1 MATDLPWFPMYPN
14 DFLTSTMSMSNEVL
28 GAYIRLLCYAWV
40 NDGIPDDRYMIDR
53 ISGGLTE
60 DEWDEIRERLVLN
73 GDRDGD
79 RNGDR
84 IGDRRARWVH
94 PRMERERAKTADV
107 RSARQKAAE
116 QTNNRRLAARN
127 NGQRSGDRSGDRDG
141 DRNGERP
148 YSQSQSQ
155 SQKQTPPTPPR
166 GTGAGVV
173 DIKDSELRRLV
184 MREPAWRTRIERAEA
199 GDWYDADKNP
209 IDAASVLAMAM
220 NAVRERTI
228 NERDTIIERVTAKGL
243 SDGEAAQLWRGWF
256 VEHMNGGPAPVN
268 ALRNDLADKTI
279 RNHASVWRARL
290 GGQYTP
296 NHGESTQ
303 GTSVASG
310 DG

>member
-1 MATDLPWFPMYPN
+1 MYPN

-40 NDGIPDDRYMIDR
+40 NDGIPDDRNMIDR
-53 ISGGLTE
+53 ISGGLT
-60 DEWDEIRERLVLN
+60 DDGWNEIRERLVLN
-73 GDRDGD
+73 GDRSGD
-79 RNGDR
+79 RD
-84 IGDRRARWVH
+84 GDRRARWVH

-127 NGQRSGDRSGDRDG
+127 NGQRSGDRDG

-155 SQKQTPPTPPR
+155 SQKQTTPCSPPR
-166 GTGAGVV
+166 GTAAGVV

-199 GDWYDADKNP
+199 GDWLDEDKRP
-209 IDAASVLAMAM
+209 IDPSAILATAM
-220 NAVRERTI
+220 NTVRERTI

-243 SDGEAAQLWRGWF
+243 SDGEAAQLWRAWF

-268 ALRNDLADKTI
+268 AMRNDLNDKSI

-290 GGQYTP
+290 GGKYTP
-296 NHGESTQ
+296 DHGEVTQ
-303 GTSVASG
+303 GSGAAGG

>member
-1 MATDLPWFPMYPN
+1 MYPT
-14 DFLTSTMSMSNEVL
+14 DFLVSTATMSPVQ
-28 GAYIRLLCYAWV
+28 GWAYTQLLMYSWT
-40 NDGIPDDRYMIDR
+40 NGGIPDDREQCAA
-53 ISGGLTE
+53 LTRCPLSE
-60 DEWDEIRERLVLN
+60 TDWAVL
-73 GDRDGD
+73 
-79 RNGDR
+79 
-84 IGDRRARWVH
+84 RARFDPMATPMATLCN
-94 PRMERERAKTADV
+94 PRMERERERVKERHDA
-107 RSARQKAAE
+107 AAE
-116 QTNNRRLAARN
+116 AGRRGAKARWERG
-127 NGQRSGDRSGDRDG
+127 NGVANGNPNGTPNG
-141 DRNGERP
+141 NPNGENIATTTTTTTT
-148 YSQSQSQ
+148 
-155 SQKQTPPTPPR
+155 KQTPPTPPR

-256 VEHMNGGPAPVN
+256 VEHMSGGPAPVN

-303 GTSVASG
+303 GARVASG

>member
-40 NDGIPDDRYMIDR
+40 NDGIPDDRNMIDR
-53 ISGGLTE
+53 ISGGLTDE
-60 DEWDEIRERLVLN
+60 EWDEIRERLVLN
-73 GDRDGD
+73 GDRSGDRDGD
-79 RNGDR
+79 RS
-84 IGDRRARWVH
+84 GDRRARWVH

-127 NGQRSGDRSGDRDG
+127 NGQRSGDRDG

-155 SQKQTPPTPPR
+155 SQKQTTPCSPPR

-199 GDWYDADKNP
+199 GDWYDEDKRP
-209 IDAASVLAMAM
+209 IDAASVLATAM
-220 NAVRERTI
+220 NTVRERTI

-243 SDGEAAQLWRGWF
+243 SDGEAAQLWRAWF

-268 ALRNDLADKTI
+268 ALRNDLNDKTI

-290 GGQYTP
+290 GGKYTP
-296 NHGESTQ
+296 DHGEVTQ
-303 GTSVASG
+303 GTSAAGG

>member
-14 DFLTSTMSMSNEVL
+14 DFLTSTMSMSNDVL

-40 NDGIPDDRYMIDR
+40 NDGIPDDRNMIDR
-53 ISGGLTE
+53 ISGGLT
-60 DEWDEIRERLVLN
+60 DEGWNEIRERLVLN
-73 GDRDGD
+73 GDRSGD
-79 RNGDR
+79 RD
-84 IGDRRARWVH
+84 GDRRARWVH

-127 NGQRSGDRSGDRDG
+127 NGQRSGDRDG

-155 SQKQTPPTPPR
+155 SQSQKQTTPCSPPR

-199 GDWYDADKNP
+199 GDWFDEDKRP
-209 IDAASVLAMAM
+209 IEPAAILATAM
-220 NAVRERTI
+220 HTVRERTL
-228 NERDTIIERVTAKGL
+228 NERETIIERVTAKGL
-243 SDGEAAQLWRGWF
+243 NEGEAAQLWRGWF
-256 VEHMNGGPAPVN
+256 VEHMNGGPTPGTAM
-268 ALRNDLADKTI
+268 RNDLNDKSI

-290 GGQYTP
+290 GGKYTP
-296 NHGESTQ
+296 DHGEVTQ
-303 GTSVASG
+303 GSGVASG

>member
-40 NDGIPDDRYMIDR
+40 NDGIPDDRNMIDR
-53 ISGGLTE
+53 ISGGLT
-60 DEWDEIRERLVLN
+60 DEEWNEIRERLVLN
-73 GDRDGD
+73 GDRSGD
-79 RNGDR
+79 RD
-84 IGDRRARWVH
+84 GDRRARWVH

-127 NGQRSGDRSGDRDG
+127 NGQRSGDRDG

-155 SQKQTPPTPPR
+155 SQKQTTPCSPPR
-166 GTGAGVV
+166 GTAAGVV
-173 DIKDSELRRLV
+173 DIKDSELKRLV

-199 GDWYDADKNP
+199 GDWFDEDKRP
-209 IDAASVLAMAM
+209 IDASAILATAM
-220 NAVRERTI
+220 NTVRERTI

-243 SDGEAAQLWRGWF
+243 SDSEAAQLWRAWF

-268 ALRNDLADKTI
+268 AMRNDLNDKSI

-290 GGQYTP
+290 GGKYTP
-296 NHGESTQ
+296 DHGEVTQ
-303 GTSVASG
+303 GSGAAGG

>member
-40 NDGIPDDRYMIDR
+40 NDGIPDDRNMIDR
-53 ISGGLTE
+53 ISGGLT
-60 DEWDEIRERLVLN
+60 DDGWNEIRERLVLN
-73 GDRDGD
+73 GDRSGD
-79 RNGDR
+79 RD
-84 IGDRRARWVH
+84 GDRRARWVH

-127 NGQRSGDRSGDRDG
+127 NGQRSGDRDG

-155 SQKQTPPTPPR
+155 SQKQTTPCSPPR
-166 GTGAGVV
+166 GTAAGVV
-173 DIKDSELRRLV
+173 DIKDSELKRLV

-199 GDWYDADKNP
+199 GDWLDEDKRP
-209 IDAASVLAMAM
+209 IDPSAILATAM
-220 NAVRERTI
+220 NTVRERTI

-243 SDGEAAQLWRGWF
+243 SDGEAAQLWRAWF
-256 VEHMNGGPAPVN
+256 VEHMNGGPAPGT
-268 ALRNDLADKTI
+268 AMRNDLNDKSI

-290 GGQYTP
+290 GGKYTP
-296 NHGESTQ
+296 DHGEVTQ
-303 GTSVASG
+303 GSGAAGG

>member
-40 NDGIPDDRYMIDR
+40 NDGIPDDRNMIDR
-53 ISGGLTE
+53 ISGGLT
-60 DEWDEIRERLVLN
+60 DEGWNEIRERLVLN
-73 GDRDGD
+73 GDRSGD
-79 RNGDR
+79 RD
-84 IGDRRARWVH
+84 GDRRARWVH

-127 NGQRSGDRSGDRDG
+127 NGQRSGDRDG
-141 DRNGERP
+141 DRIGERP

-155 SQKQTPPTPPR
+155 SQSQKQPTPCSPPR
-166 GTGAGVV
+166 GTVGGVV
-173 DIKDSELRRLV
+173 DIKDSELKRLV

-199 GDWYDADKNP
+199 GDWLDEDKQP
-209 IDAASVLAMAM
+209 IDPSAILATAM
-220 NAVRERTI
+220 NTVRERTI

-243 SDGEAAQLWRGWF
+243 SDGEAAQLWRAWF
-256 VEHMNGGPAPVN
+256 VEHMNGGPAPGT
-268 ALRNDLADKTI
+268 AMRNDLNDKSI

-290 GGQYTP
+290 GGKYTP
-296 NHGESTQ
+296 DHGEVTQ
-303 GTSVASG
+303 GSGAAGG

>member
-40 NDGIPDDRYMIDR
+40 NDGIPDDRNMIDR
-53 ISGGLTE
+53 ISGGLT
-60 DEWDEIRERLVLN
+60 DDGWNEIRERLVLN
-73 GDRDGD
+73 GDRSGD
-79 RNGDR
+79 RD
-84 IGDRRARWVH
+84 GDRRARWVH

-127 NGQRSGDRSGDRDG
+127 NGQRSGDRDG

-155 SQKQTPPTPPR
+155 SQKQTTPCSPPR
-166 GTGAGVV
+166 GTAAGVV

-199 GDWYDADKNP
+199 GDWLDEDKRP
-209 IDAASVLAMAM
+209 IDPSAILATAM
-220 NAVRERTI
+220 NTVRERTI

-243 SDGEAAQLWRGWF
+243 SDGEAAQLWRAWF

-268 ALRNDLADKTI
+268 AMRNDLNDKSI

-290 GGQYTP
+290 GGKYTP
-296 NHGESTQ
+296 DHGEVTQ
-303 GTSVASG
+303 GSGAAGG

>member
-1 MATDLPWFPMYPN
+1 MYPN

-40 NDGIPDDRYMIDR
+40 NDGIPDDRNMIDR
-53 ISGGLTE
+53 ISGGLT
-60 DEWDEIRERLVLN
+60 DEGWNEIRERLVLN
-73 GDRDGD
+73 GDRSGD
-79 RNGDR
+79 RD
-84 IGDRRARWVH
+84 GDRRARWVH

-127 NGQRSGDRSGDRDG
+127 NGQRIGDRDG
-141 DRNGERP
+141 DRSGERP

-166 GTGAGVV
+166 GTGGGVV

-199 GDWYDADKNP
+199 GDWFDEDKRP
-209 IDAASVLAMAM
+209 VEPAAILATAM
-220 NAVRERTI
+220 NTVRERTI
-228 NERDTIIERVTAKGL
+228 NERDTVIERVTAKGL
-243 SDGEAAQLWRGWF
+243 NDGEAAQLWRAWF

-268 ALRNDLADKTI
+268 AMRNDLNDKTI

-290 GGQYTP
+290 GGKYTP
-296 NHGESTQ
+296 DHGEVTQ
-303 GTSVASG
+303 GSGAAGG

>member
-1 MATDLPWFPMYPN
+1 MYPN

-40 NDGIPDDRYMIDR
+40 NDGIPDDRNMIDR
-53 ISGGLTE
+53 ISGGLT
-60 DEWDEIRERLVLN
+60 DEGWNEIRERLVLN
-73 GDRDGD
+73 GDRSGD
-79 RNGDR
+79 RD
-84 IGDRRARWVH
+84 GDRRARWVH

-127 NGQRSGDRSGDRDG
+127 NGQRSGDRSGDRI
-141 DRNGERP
+141 GERP

-155 SQKQTPPTPPR
+155 SQKQTTPCSPPR

-173 DIKDSELRRLV
+173 DITDSELKRLV

-199 GDWYDADKNP
+199 GDWFDEDKRP
-209 IDAASVLAMAM
+209 IEPAAILATAM
-220 NAVRERTI
+220 NTVRERTI

-243 SDGEAAQLWRGWF
+243 SDGEAAQLWRAWF

-268 ALRNDLADKTI
+268 AMRNDLNDKTI

-290 GGQYTP
+290 SGKYTP
-296 NHGESTQ
+296 DHGEVTQ
-303 GTSVASG
+303 GSGAAGG

>member
-40 NDGIPDDRYMIDR
+40 NDGIPDDRNMIDR
-53 ISGGLTE
+53 ISGGLT
-60 DEWDEIRERLVLN
+60 DEGWNEIRERLVLN
-73 GDRDGD
+73 GDRSGD
-79 RNGDR
+79 RD
-84 IGDRRARWVH
+84 GDRRARWVH

-127 NGQRSGDRSGDRDG
+127 NGQRSGDRDG

-166 GTGAGVV
+166 GTAAGVV
-173 DIKDSELRRLV
+173 DIKDSELKRLV

-199 GDWYDADKNP
+199 GDWLDEDKRP
-209 IDAASVLAMAM
+209 IDPSAILATAM
-220 NAVRERTI
+220 NTVRERTI

-243 SDGEAAQLWRGWF
+243 SDGEAAQLWRAWF
-256 VEHMNGGPAPVN
+256 VEHMNGGPAPGT
-268 ALRNDLADKTI
+268 AMRNDLNDKSI

-290 GGQYTP
+290 GGKYTP
-296 NHGESTQ
+296 DHGEVTQ
-303 GTSVASG
+303 GSGAAGG

>member
-1 MATDLPWFPMYPN
+1 MYPN

-40 NDGIPDDRYMIDR
+40 NDGIPDDRNMIDR
-53 ISGGLTE
+53 ISGGLT
-60 DEWDEIRERLVLN
+60 DEGWNEIRERLVLN
-73 GDRDGD
+73 GDRSGD
-79 RNGDR
+79 RD
-84 IGDRRARWVH
+84 GDRRARWVH

-127 NGQRSGDRSGDRDG
+127 NGQRSGDRDG
-141 DRNGERP
+141 DRIGERP

-155 SQKQTPPTPPR
+155 SQSQKQPTPCSPPR
-166 GTGAGVV
+166 GTVGGVV
-173 DIKDSELRRLV
+173 DIKDSELKRLV

-199 GDWYDADKNP
+199 GDWLDEDKQP
-209 IDAASVLAMAM
+209 IDPSAILATAM
-220 NAVRERTI
+220 NTVRERTI

-243 SDGEAAQLWRGWF
+243 SDGEAAQLWRAWF
-256 VEHMNGGPAPVN
+256 VEHMNGGPAPGT
-268 ALRNDLADKTI
+268 AMRNDLNDKSI

-290 GGQYTP
+290 GGKYTP
-296 NHGESTQ
+296 DHGEVTQ
-303 GTSVASG
+303 GSGAAGG

>member
-1 MATDLPWFPMYPN
+1 MYPN

-40 NDGIPDDRYMIDR
+40 NDGIPDDRNMIDR
-53 ISGGLTE
+53 ISGGLTDE
-60 DEWDEIRERLVLN
+60 EWDEIRERLVLN

-79 RNGDR
+79 RDGDR
-84 IGDRRARWVH
+84 NGDRRARWVH

-127 NGQRSGDRSGDRDG
+127 NGQRSGDRDG

-173 DIKDSELRRLV
+173 DIKDSELKRLV

-199 GDWYDADKNP
+199 GDWYDEDKRP
-209 IDAASVLAMAM
+209 IDAASVLATAM
-220 NAVRERTI
+220 NTVRERTI

-243 SDGEAAQLWRGWF
+243 NDGEAAQLWRAWF
-256 VEHMNGGPAPVN
+256 VEHMNGGPSPVN
-268 ALRNDLADKTI
+268 ALRNDLNDKTI

-290 GGQYTP
+290 GGKYTP
-296 NHGESTQ
+296 DHGEVTQ
-303 GTSVASG
+303 GTSAAGG